1 VTSRGPAARHG
12 CAPLVPRPARRSRA
26 TWQPSDGTAT
36 ITGVSDTREDLP
48 LRSARLWA
56 ALFLLFTLIGL
67 LNFNIVRTTWLTE
80 HHTRPAKYPFVWE
93 MTGAYTVFLLMPA
106 VLAFL
111 RRFPLSRQTLARRL
125 PAHLGF
131 MTLFGVVHT
140 LLMWGSRVVIYRALD
155 WEPYDNGDLRYRF
168 LMEGQKQLAVYW
180 LIVATVTVAAYVRR
194 NRERELRAAQ
204 LEKQLSDA
212 RLSALKTQLN
222 PHFLFNT
229 LNMISSHV
237 YDTPRIADAMIG
249 HLSDFLRLTLRH
261 GDAQEVPLETELAF
275 LESYLEIMKA
285 RFEERLTVE
294 MTIGAGV
301 RAALV
306 PHLILQPIVEN
317 SMKHC
322 MDDPTRAGRV
332 RIAAD
337 RDGAR
342 LRISVEDDGPG
353 LAGPAEP
360 GQGIGLTNTAER
372 LRHLYGEQQ
381 RLTIA
386 NGTPGGVR
394 VDLELPYRVVSGP
407 EAA

>member
-1 VTSRGPAARHG
+1 
-12 CAPLVPRPARRSRA
+12 
-26 TWQPSDGTAT
+26 
-36 ITGVSDTREDLP
+36 VSDAREDLP

-56 ALFLLFTLIGL
+56 VLFLLFTLIGL

-93 MTGAYTVFLLMPA
+93 MTGAYSVFALMPA

-111 RRFPLSRQTLARRL
+111 RRFPLSRRTLATRL
-125 PAHLGF
+125 PLHLGL
-131 MTLFGVVHT
+131 MTLFGGVHT
-140 LLMWGSRVVIYRALD
+140 LLMWGSRVAIYRALD
-155 WEPYDNGDLRYRF
+155 WGAYDNGDLRYRF
-168 LMEGQKQLAVYW
+168 LMEGQKQIAVYW

-194 NRERELRAAQ
+194 NRERELRAAH

-222 PHFLFNT
+222 PHFLFNA

-237 YDTPRIADAMIG
+237 YEAPRIADAMIG

-261 GDAQEVPLETELAF
+261 GDAQEVPLDTELAF

-294 MTIGAGV
+294 MAIGAGV

-322 MDDPTRAGRV
+322 MDDHTRAGRV

-353 LAGPAEP
+353 LIGTAEP

-381 RLTIA
+381 CLRIA

-394 VDLELPYRVVSGP
+394 VDLELPYRVASGP